1 MSRMK
6 EVEAQH
12 HEKMLLGGMM
22 ADASQVVAV
31 MRSCIQ
37 SAFFRV
43 VKHRFIFEAIQTL
56 HRSYSPVDVLSV
68 TSALVDSKQLQ
79 ICGGTIYLAK
89 LVGYATEQARA
100 HHDNAIRQGVKEAG
114 GKVE

>member
-1 MSRMK
+1 MSHIQ
-6 EVEAQH
+6 EAEAQH

-22 ADASQVVAV
+22 FDNTQVIAV
-31 MRSCIQ
+31 MRSAVN

-43 VKHRFIFEAIQTL
+43 VKHRFIFEAIEKL
-56 HRSYSPVDVLSV
+56 HRAYAKVDMLSV
-68 TSALVDSKQLQ
+68 SNVLTEKKQLQ
-79 ICGGTIYLAK
+79 ICGGLNYLTQ
-89 LVGYATEQARA
+89 LVGYAQAQAKA